1 MALAFIRPF
10 IKRVVIGINLLI
22 IFIYLLG
29 CLSPWIDP
37 TYFTPIS
44 FIAILMPYLALIHIF
59 FIIFWIIVKPK
70 YLFLSLI
77 ALLLSYQQLQV
88 MFAGNIKEGFSKT
101 KPPNSLRIISWNVQ
115 SFNGLSKSKAAK
127 QQVPSDLLL
136 TIQKLNPDVVCLQ
149 EFNNAENGNP
159 SANHIALFND
169 SFPYHFFSKDYRR
182 KNNYQSGCIIFSKYP
197 IIRTER
203 IPFKTAES
211 LIYAD
216 IVKANDTIRVFTT
229 HLQSYKFNQDDYE
242 GMEKIKQNEE
252 ALAASKGIIQKMLL
266 AFRRRTAQAIL
277 VKTHLNKSPY
287 PYLICGYF
295 NDVPNSFTYFHI
307 RQNLQDAFLA
317 KGFGIGR
324 SFISLAPTLRID
336 YILTNPQFQILQFD
350 MVDED
355 LSDHIMLIS
364 DVALKPNI

>member
-10 IKRVVIGINLLI
+10 LKRIVIGINLLI

-29 CLSPWIDP
+29 CLSPWINP
-37 TYFTPIS
+37 VYFTPIS
-44 FIAILMPYLALIHIF
+44 FIAILMPYLTLILIF

-70 YLFLSLI
+70 YLLLSLI
-77 ALLLSYQQLQV
+77 ALVLSYQQIQV
-88 MFAGNIKEGFSKT
+88 MFARNIKEGFNKN
-101 KPPNSLRIISWNVQ
+101 KPPNSWRIISWNVQ

-127 QQVPSDLLL
+127 QQLPTDLLL
-136 TIQKLNPDVVCLQ
+136 TIQKLSPDIVCLQ
-149 EFNNAENGNP
+149 EFNNANNANAG
-159 SANHIALFND
+159 ANHIGLFTD

-182 KNNYQSGCIIFSKYP
+182 NNNYRSGCIIFSKYP
-197 IIRTER
+197 IIRAVR

-216 IVKANDTIRVFTT
+216 IVKGNDTIRVFTT
-229 HLQSYKFNQDDYE
+229 HLQSYKFNQDDYD
-242 GMEKIKQNEE
+242 GMEKIKQQNEE
-252 ALAASKGIIQKMLL
+252 ALAASKGILQKMLL

-277 VKTHLNKSPY
+277 VKNKMNESPY
-287 PYLICGYF
+287 PYLICGDF

-307 RQNLQDAFLA
+307 AKNMRDAFLD

-336 YILTNPQFQILQFD
+336 YILATPQFNIKQFD

-355 LSDHIMLIS
+355 LSDHIMLVS
-364 DVALKPNI
+364 DLELTK